1 GALSPRSWRR
11 DPRGTAELARA
22 ARGSR
27 ARPWPGGRPRDR
39 GDSDR
44 RGYARDSRA
53 WSWAGADRGGCSLG
67 SRAAGAGRR
76 ALRRRAGGPGTP
88 APRGPGPE
96 HGDPRRGYGPAAEPT
111 SGVKPLSLFA
121 YVNVGRNDELKSDMP
136 PCGLST
142 RRGSGDATE
151 GGREQ
156 LGGREE
162 VARHAEDGVGEA

>member
-1 GALSPRSWRR
+1 GRR
-11 DPRGTAELARA
+11 ARGEGARA
-22 ARGSR
+22 GS
-27 ARPWPGGRPRDR
+27 
-39 GDSDR
+39 GDGVD
-44 RGYARDSRA
+44 G
-53 WSWAGADRGGCSLG
+53 GGCAAG
-67 SRAAGAGRR
+67 SRAAGRARR
-76 ALRRRAGGPGTP
+76 ASRRRGDGPGPP
-88 APRGPGPE
+88 ARRGPGPE